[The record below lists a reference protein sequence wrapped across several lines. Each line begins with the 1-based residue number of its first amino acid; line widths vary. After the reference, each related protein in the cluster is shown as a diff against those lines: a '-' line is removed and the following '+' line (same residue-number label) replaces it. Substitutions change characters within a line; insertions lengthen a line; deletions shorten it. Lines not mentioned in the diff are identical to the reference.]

1 MLRTAAFLISAATM
15 ALPQEPPADQIERTI
30 TSLNDPARR
39 ASAFAQDGDGP
50 SRYQELKS
58 AIPVSTFR
66 ILGPME
72 SASPVLTI
80 SHEPWGEA
88 QLEFPDPRHYGTV
101 FIGSD
106 LALSESSCMYRH
118 PGEFAHFIP
127 LLFVLKREG
136 GAWKIAS
143 LRILAR

>member
-1 MLRTAAFLISAATM
+1 MVCAALM
-15 ALPQEPPADQIERTI
+15 ALPQEPPAGQIERTI

-39 ASAFAQDGDGP
+39 ASAFAEDGDGP
-50 SRYQELKS
+50 SRYEELRT
-58 AIPVSTFR
+58 AIPVKTFR

-80 SHEPWGEA
+80 SHEPWGEV
-88 QLEFPDPRHYGTV
+88 QLQFPAPRHYGAV

-106 LALSESSCMYRH
+106 LALSESSCMYQY
-118 PGEFAHFIP
+118 PGELTRTIP

>member
-1 MLRTAAFLISAATM
+1 MLRTVAFVLCAATL
-15 ALPQEPPADQIERTI
+15 ASSQESAADQIERTI

-39 ASAFAQDGDGP
+39 SDAFAQESDGL
-50 SRYQELKS
+50 SRYEELRASLPGS
-58 AIPVSTFR
+58 AFR

-72 SASPVLTI
+72 SARPVLTI

-88 QLEFPDPRHYGTV
+88 NILFPDPRHSGTV
-101 FIGSD
+101 FVGPD
-106 LALSESSCMYRH
+106 VALSEALCVYQH
-118 PGEFAHFIP
+118 PGELTRTIP

-136 GAWKIAS
+136 ATWKIAS

>member
-1 MLRTAAFLISAATM
+1 MLRTAAFIVCTAVM
-15 ALPQEPPADQIERTI
+15 AFPQEPPADQIERTI

-39 ASAFAQDGDGP
+39 ASAFAENGDGP
-50 SRYQELKS
+50 SRYEELKS
-58 AIPVSTFR
+58 AIPVKTFR

-80 SHEPWGEA
+80 SHEPWGEV
-88 QLEFPDPRHYGTV
+88 QLQFPAPRRYGTL

-106 LALSESSCMYRH
+106 LALSESSCMYQY
-118 PGEFAHFIP
+118 PGELARTIP
-127 LLFVLKREG
+127 ILFVLKREG
-136 GAWKIAS
+136 AKWKIAS